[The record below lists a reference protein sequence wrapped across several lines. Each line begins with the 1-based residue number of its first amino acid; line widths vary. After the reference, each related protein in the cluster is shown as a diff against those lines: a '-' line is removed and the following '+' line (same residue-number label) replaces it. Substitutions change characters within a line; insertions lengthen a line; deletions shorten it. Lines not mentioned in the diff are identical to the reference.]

1 MNNDPEAS
9 LRDVYARQARSVPPH
24 LSEET
29 WERLALGLAGGPER
43 ELAIAHVVRC
53 TECAAVY
60 RGLATLETG
69 ARAFD
74 PGAPARPV
82 LRGSDPGLS
91 LRPWGF
97 LGGVAAAA
105 AVVWLLA
112 RPAIAPTPAPAGTPA
127 VTRGTEPAVPR
138 ALEPVGRLAAAPT
151 AFRWSPL
158 ATARAH
164 RLQLLDGSGELL
176 WTSLDV
182 TGTSLAWPSAVAAKP
197 GTYYWQ
203 VIAVAPNGRAVDEV
217 TSPMV
222 SFEIRP

>member
-1 MNNDPEAS
+1 MSSDDEAG
-9 LRDVYARQARSVPPH
+9 LRDVYGRQARSVPPH
-24 LSEET
+24 VAEEA
-29 WERLALGLAGGPER
+29 WERLALGEASRAER
-43 ELAIAHVVRC
+43 EAALAHVVRC
-53 TECAAVY
+53 AECAAVY

-74 PGAPARPV
+74 PGAPSRPV
-82 LRGSDPGLS
+82 LGGSEPGLS

-112 RPAIAPTPAPAGTPA
+112 RPAVAPTPAPIDTPA
-127 VTRGTEPAVPR
+127 ATRGAEPATPR
-138 ALEPVGRLAAAPT
+138 AIEPVGRLSTAPA
-151 AFRWSPL
+151 AFRWEALP
-158 ATARAH
+158 AARAH
-164 RLQLLDGSGELL
+164 RVELLDGSGEPL
-176 WTSLDV
+176 WTSPEV
-182 TGTSLAWPSAVAAKP
+182 TGTSLAWPAAVAARP

-203 VIAVAPNGRAVDEV
+203 VVAIAQSGRAADAS